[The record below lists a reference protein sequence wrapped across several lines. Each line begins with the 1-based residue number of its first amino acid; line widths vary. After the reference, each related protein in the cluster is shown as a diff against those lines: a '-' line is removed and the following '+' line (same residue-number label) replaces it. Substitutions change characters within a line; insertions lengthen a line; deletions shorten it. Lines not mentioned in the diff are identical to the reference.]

1 MTCSVLCRI
10 VLVVSLVVVVVL
22 PVDGGELETL
32 FLSTSPFPFPC
43 LPFLLASP
51 NA

>member
-1 MTCSVLCRI
+1 
-10 VLVVSLVVVVVL
+10 VVSLVVVVVVMVV
-22 PVDGGELETL
+22 PVDGGELETF
-32 FLSTSPFPFPC
+32 FLSTSPFLFPR